1 MKTQY
6 IIAAALAVAAY
17 FWWDKLK
24 AAVLLTP
31 GTPTV
36 GTPATPNQIAAG
48 EPIPDYVNWIPAQG
62 EIAATHPSMFV

>member
-6 IIAAALAVAAY
+6 IIAAALAIAAY

-24 AAVLLTP
+24 SAVLLTP
-31 GTPTV
+31 GTPAV
-36 GTPATPNQIAAG
+36 GIPATPNQIAAG
-48 EPIPDYVNWIPAQG
+48 ETIPAYVNWIPAQG